1 MNFHRRVDR
10 GRRHPHG
17 QDLQEALSMASERPD
32 LERLFERRVPLPD
45 ILRLAGREVS
55 PGRVTDLLESRDL
68 ARELR
73 KLLDQ

>member
-1 MNFHRRVDR
+1 MNMHRRAHR
-10 GRRHPHG
+10 AAGQPRR

-32 LERLFERRVPLPD
+32 LERLFERRVALPD

-55 PGRVTDLLESRDL
+55 PGRVSDLLESPDL
-68 ARELR
+68 ARDLR